1 MFTRSLARAM
11 SFIGCTLE
19 RKRCWNSRLLGPLLG
34 ITRPLLTFINVV
46 DGISAMVFRKRLTV
60 E

>member
-1 MFTRSLARAM
+1 MFTRSLARVM

-19 RKRCWNSRLLGPLLG
+19 RKRCLLGPLLG
-34 ITRPLLTFINVV
+34 ITRPLLTFIKVV
-46 DGISAMVFRKRLTV
+46 DGISAMLFMKRLTV